1 MLPILALS
9 LGALSACVEDDLS
22 SLAIDF
28 QSQIDELKNEVDGL
42 KNDIAKLRS
51 DMEKADAAIKAEY
64 DEKISK
70 INSDIESLN
79 GQLEELTSTFNA
91 AKLSIENDYNTK
103 ISNLK
108 DYIDSKI
115 AELNETIQ
123 QDEQKL
129 TALEAKHD
137 ADKLELQNDYNQK
150 LAALSESET
159 AARQLLKDE
168 YDQKLAVLTAA
179 FNEGAEALQTQ
190 ITNNKNA
197 VDEFKEQYISEKAA
211 LELDYNTKITNL
223 RTEYEAKVAE
233 INAAISTANSNITA
247 LQNEMYQKIAESQN
261 DYNNK
266 INALTGRVSAL
277 EQITYHTVS
286 FNTGGGTEIV
296 SQQVIHGEKATKP
309 SNPVRPGFTF
319 KGWTYMDEP
328 WVFQGYVVTEDM
340 VITADWEYIN
350 YTVTFKNDDG
360 TVLETIT
367 QVHYGDSVTYRG
379 ETPVK
384 PNPED
389 HYTYT
394 FTGWDVDINNIV
406 GDTVAIAQYSAEYA
420 PYKVIYINDDGTVLY
435 STYILEG
442 ETASYVG
449 DTPTKEDDLVNQ
461 LHFQFSSWAEIE
473 RTKDTITY
481 KARYSGCTIGVVFE
495 GDSVYQYTG
504 TSKSVIIP
512 GTWGGAQIRN
522 ISSGSF
528 AGTDVTSVNLY
539 FGITTIEDG
548 AFYACEDLVSIKI
561 PSSVGVIGELNTSDS
576 YYVDY
581 YGAFEGCSSLK
592 TVSLPDRLQYIGYNC
607 FTGCSSLE
615 LTTLPSNLKYISSK
629 AFAGCQSIKNI
640 DLPSTLELIGAYAFS
655 GTGLESIVIP
665 DSVESIESY
674 AFSSNFDL
682 TSVTIGSG
690 VTYIGDSAFLYCQAL
705 KEIVIPANVV
715 RLGDNIFGYCDS
727 LTIRVVSETKPKDWS
742 VFWNSNC
749 YVVWG
754 YQFDVK
760 TDDYTYATYKVNG
773 NKKAVLTDIN
783 PNIKYFNPAKY
794 VGENYEYML
803 TAFKPN
809 IIKGNKNVQSVRI
822 PDSITSIENSFC
834 ENCSKLRSV
843 ILPDSV
849 ETIGNSAFKNCSSIT
864 SITLSEN
871 ITKLEYDTFMYCSQL
886 QSLVVPNGVKSIEN
900 NCWLGCT
907 SLKYVVLPNTIE
919 EIGYQILS
927 QCDSLEHVYFVGTQQ
942 EWENVS
948 VHATNNF
955 ESKLSFIDESE
966 IPPLPSSWIERVDN
980 ALGDYTLAWDD
991 EKEAYTYAEYRTL
1004 DGGET
1009 VRSVAES
1016 ISDALLYTADL
1027 ELELLVTSVAD
1038 AKEAKFVLS
1047 CDEGSVVILY
1057 SQYYGS
1063 KPTLFITARQ
1073 FNPTINP
1080 VVNAI
1085 GTILNVNVQLV
1096 QEGEYGATGQFGFTN
1111 TYSLQTYGNAILQ
1124 SYVAADL
1131 LACGSLGFNLTT
1143 SGMNG
1148 NNYVAQFQNASG
1160 YTVQISLLGD
1170 ADKNYTNYYDVLVVL
1185 P

>member
-1 MLPILALS
+1 MKKSRLLMLPILALS

-22 SLAIDF
+22 SLAVDL

-42 KNDIAKLRS
+42 KNEIAKLRS

-70 INSDIESLN
+70 INSDIEALN

-91 AKLSIENDYNTK
+91 AKLSVENDYNTK
-103 ISNLK
+103 IGDLK
-108 DYIDSKI
+108 DYIDGKI

-150 LAALSESET
+150 LAALSECET
-159 AARQLLKDE
+159 AARQALEED
-168 YDQKLAVLTAA
+168 YNQKLAALNAT
-179 FNEGAEALQTQ
+179 FNQNVEALQSQ

-197 VDEFKEQYISEKAA
+197 IDSFKEQYLSEKEA

-223 RTEYEAKVAE
+223 RTEYEAEVAE

-247 LQNEMYQKIAESQN
+247 LQAEMNQKITDSQN

-266 INALTGRVSAL
+266 INALTTRMAAL

-296 SQQVIHGEKATKP
+296 PQQVIHGEKATRP
-309 SNPVRPGFTF
+309 SDPVRPGFTF

-340 VITADWEYIN
+340 IITADWEYIN

-389 HYTYT
+389 HYAYT
-394 FTGWDVDINNIV
+394 FTGWDVDINYIV

-442 ETASYVG
+442 ETASYIG
-449 DTPTKEDDLVNQ
+449 DTPTKEDDLVHQ

-473 RTKDTITY
+473 RTRDTITY

-512 GTWGGAQIRN
+512 ATWGGTGIRN

-548 AFYACEDLVSIKI
+548 AFYACEDLVSVTI

-592 TVSLPDRLQYIGYNC
+592 TVSLPNRLQYIGYNC
-607 FTGCSSLE
+607 FSGCSSLE
-615 LTTLPSNLKYISSK
+615 LTTLPSDLKYISSK
-629 AFAGCQSIKNI
+629 SFAGCQSIKNI
-640 DLPSTLELIGAYAFS
+640 TLPSTLEFIGAYAFS

-705 KEIVIPANVV
+705 REIVIPTNVV
-715 RLGDNIFGYCDS
+715 RLGNNLFGYCDS
-727 LTIRVVSETKPKDWS
+727 LTIRVVRETKPKDWNVS
-742 VFWNSNC
+742 WNSNC

-754 YQFDVK
+754 YKFDVK
-760 TDDYTYATYKVNG
+760 TSDYTYAISEVNG
-773 NKKAVLTDIN
+773 NKTAILTNVN
-783 PNIKYFNPAKY
+783 PNISHFKPSEN
-794 VGENYEYML
+794 VGEENEYLL
-803 TAFKPN
+803 TAFRPDLLKDN
-809 IIKGNKNVQSVRI
+809 ENVEDVTI
-822 PDSITSIENSFC
+822 PGSITSIGEQFC
-834 ENCSKLRSV
+834 QGCSNLKTV
-843 ILPDSV
+843 V
-849 ETIGNSAFKNCSSIT
+849 
-864 SITLSEN
+864 
-871 ITKLEYDTFMYCSQL
+871 L
-886 QSLVVPNGVKSIEN
+886 QDGVKSIGN
-900 NCWLGCT
+900 NCWFNCA
-907 SLKYVVLPNTIE
+907 SLKAIVLPESLETI
-919 EIGYQILS
+919 GSQIL
-927 QCDSLEHVYFVGTQQ
+927 QNCNALEKVYYKGTPEQWAAISIAQ
-942 EWENVS
+942 PND
-948 VHATNNF
+948 F
-955 ESKLSFIDESE
+955 ESKLAYY
-966 IPPLPSSWIERVDN
+966 IEPTH
-980 ALGDYTLAWDD
+980 AGTLEDPM
-991 EKEAYTYAEYRTL
+991 
-1004 DGGET
+1004 
-1009 VRSVAES
+1009 S
-1016 ISDALLYTADL
+1016 ISDGLNQAAYRYSIGASAN
-1027 ELELLVTSVAD
+1027 ECEWFYYKGVVTEQARDIRTDGSFGYVYVAD
-1038 AKEAKFVLS
+1038 SLDSEQMTIYILKKNQSGDPGWSDIDDLKVG
-1047 CDEGSVVILY
+1047 DEIIFY
-1057 SQYYGS
+1057 AQAYYY
-1063 KPTLFITARQ
+1063 ARQ
-1073 FNPTINP
+1073 
-1080 VVNAI
+1080 
-1085 GTILNVNVQLV
+1085 
-1096 QEGEYGATGQFGFTN
+1096 
-1111 TYSLQTYGNAILQ
+1111 
-1124 SYVAADL
+1124 
-1131 LACGSLGFNLTT
+1131 
-1143 SGMNG
+1143 
-1148 NNYVAQFQNASG
+1148 
-1160 YTVQISLLGD
+1160 SLLEFNSG
-1170 ADKNYTNYYDVLVVL
+1170 AYCISINGVPTA
-1185 P
+1185 